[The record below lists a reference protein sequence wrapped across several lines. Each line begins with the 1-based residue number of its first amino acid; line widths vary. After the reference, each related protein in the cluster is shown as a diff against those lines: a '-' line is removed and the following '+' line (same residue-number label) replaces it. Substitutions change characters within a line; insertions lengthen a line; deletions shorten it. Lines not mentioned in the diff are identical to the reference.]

1 MGESGAMKFQ
11 VQITET
17 LQRIVEVDARSAK
30 DAELFV
36 RQQYRSG
43 EIVLDSSD
51 HIDTDVSWM
60 QNNGL
65 SFGIMPA

>member
-1 MGESGAMKFQ
+1 MKFQ

-17 LQRIVEVDARSAK
+17 LQRLVEVDARSDR

-51 HIDTDVSWM
+51 HIDTDVSRM
-60 QNNGL
+60 EK
-65 SFGIMPA
+65 

>member
-1 MGESGAMKFQ
+1 MKFL

-17 LQRIVEVDARSAK
+17 LQRVVAVDAQSAN
-30 DAELFV
+30 DAEAFV
-36 RQQYRSG
+36 RQQYRIG

-60 QNNGL
+60 QK
-65 SFGIMPA
+65 

>member
-1 MGESGAMKFQ
+1 MDENGAMKFQ

-17 LQRIVEVDARSAK
+17 LQRVVEVDARSDR

-51 HIDTDVSWM
+51 YIDTDVSRM
-60 QNNGL
+60 EK
-65 SFGIMPA
+65 